1 MHGVRNKLWTTWD
14 RKVGDQLIGELAKT
28 QGSEKNAIFQG
39 GEYNIILSMLCVP
52 ELILSV
58 VEAVDAGFLPT
69 PDHGVG

>member
-1 MHGVRNKLWTTWD
+1 MQYFR
-14 RKVGDQLIGELAKT
+14 
-28 QGSEKNAIFQG
+28 G
-39 GEYNIILSMLCVP
+39 GKYNIILSMLCVP